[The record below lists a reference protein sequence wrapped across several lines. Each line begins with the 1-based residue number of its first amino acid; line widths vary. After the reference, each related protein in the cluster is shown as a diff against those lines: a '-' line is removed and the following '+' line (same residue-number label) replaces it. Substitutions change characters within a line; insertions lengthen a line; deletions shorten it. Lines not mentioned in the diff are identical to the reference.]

1 MTHTPPAG
9 QTFDKSH
16 KWVRPL
22 IDYGGLAVFGV
33 TYVLTKDIVAA
44 TWAIVIGSALAIV
57 AGLVFERR
65 LALMP
70 LLIGAFGLI
79 FGGLTVVLDDKRYI
93 KMEGSFLYV
102 ALGVGL
108 LVGVWRRKNPLRA
121 LLGSA
126 LHLPDPAWRTLAIRY
141 GLFFL
146 VLAVVNEIVRQTQTD
161 AVWASFKL
169 GKMILS
175 LIFSFAQLPL
185 MMKGMKEIEAAEAAD
200 RASAPSADSPE
211 TSS

>member
-1 MTHTPPAG
+1 MTHTPPEGRA
-9 QTFDKSH
+9 FDSRH

-22 IDYGGLAVFGV
+22 VDYGGLAVFGV
-33 TYVLTKDIVAA
+33 TYVLTRDIVAA
-44 TWAIVIGSALAIV
+44 TWAIVAGSALAIV

-65 LALMP
+65 VALMP

-79 FGGLTVVLDDKRYI
+79 FGGLTVMLGDKRYI

-102 ALGVGL
+102 ALGAGL

-126 LHLPDPAWRTLAIRY
+126 LHMPDPVWRTLAIRY

-161 AVWASFKL
+161 DVWASFKL
-169 GKMILS
+169 GKMALS

-185 MMKGMKEIEAAEAAD
+185 MMKGMKQIEAQEALAAGSPDVPD
-200 RASAPSADSPE
+200 RPA
-211 TSS
+211 